1 MFIAKLPWQK
11 NCAQIDNQY
20 KTDLAIFSLTLGVV
34 VKTIVTVLIVEIYV
48 SSYSLSCVSMILDE
62 FEKCF
67 HFICFLCFLICGFH
81 LTMPFLGYSYF
92 LHIIR
97 NLLQTVKNFLTLFF
111 AFYFLCVWSY
121 RNL

>member
-67 HFICFLCFLICGFH
+67 HFICSLFLNLWISFDYAFFGISIFS
-81 LTMPFLGYSYF
+81 SYNKKPIVNCEKF
-92 LHIIR
+92 PHPVFC
-97 NLLQTVKNFLTLFF
+97 LLLFMC
-111 AFYFLCVWSY
+111 LVI
-121 RNL
+121 